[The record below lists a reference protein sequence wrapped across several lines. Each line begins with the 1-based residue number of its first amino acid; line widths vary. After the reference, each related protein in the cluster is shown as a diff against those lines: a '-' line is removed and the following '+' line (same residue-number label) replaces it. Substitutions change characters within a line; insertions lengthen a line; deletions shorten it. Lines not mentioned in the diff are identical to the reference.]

1 MVGSKLFSQKSFF
14 SVTNIF
20 DIAINAESFRKSFG
34 LDLRRRKDHGKIHS
48 ENMEISKSLK

>member
-34 LDLRRRKDHGKIHS
+34 LDLRRRKDHGKI
-48 ENMEISKSLK
+48 EIIEISKSLK